1 MKALLL
7 DLGNSRWK
15 FALSQG
21 LEIGQVE
28 AGAYSELSAL
38 RAALQS
44 NADQLETILLASVVD
59 KQTTDAV
66 TAVLHRACA
75 LPVRRISSTDR
86 MPNLTAGYLKL
97 EQLGV
102 DRLLAMVAAR
112 ARTRRPL
119 CVVDAGTAV
128 TVDFVDAGGLHLGGF
143 ILPGYR
149 LFRECLLANTS
160 IPRDAQV
167 DEAALLG
174 RDTPTAV
181 ALGAR
186 YSVAGLVE
194 RFSTG
199 SGALFP
205 GQEVQIFVGGGDAG
219 AISGLL
225 PGACIRLDELVLQ
238 GLAVVA
244 ASKES

>member
-225 PGACIRLDELVLQ
+225 PGTCIRLDELVLQ

>member
-1 MKALLL
+1 MNALLL

-21 LEIGQVE
+21 VEIGPVQV
-28 AGAYSELSAL
+28 GAYSEL
-38 RAALQS
+38 AALQAAVQIH
-44 NADQLETILLASVVD
+44 ADQLETILLASVAD

-66 TAVLHRACA
+66 TAALHLVCP
-75 LPVRRISSTDR
+75 LPVRRILSTDR
-86 MPNLTAGYLKL
+86 MPNLTAGYLKP

-119 CVVDAGTAV
+119 CVVD
-128 TVDFVDAGGLHLGGF
+128 VDFVDAGGLHLGGF

-149 LFRECLLANTS
+149 LFRECLLANTA
-160 IPRDAQV
+160 IPRDEKV

-186 YSVAGLVE
+186 YSVAALVE

-199 SGALFP
+199 SAALFP
-205 GQEVQIFVGGGDAG
+205 GEEVQVFVGGGDAG

-225 PGACIRLDELVLQ
+225 PGPCIRIDDLVLR

-244 ASKES
+244 EAKGR

>member
-28 AGAYSELSAL
+28 AGAYSELAAL
-38 RAALQS
+38 RAAVQS

-66 TAVLHRACA
+66 TAVLHHACA

-86 MPNLTAGYLKL
+86 MPDLTAGYLKL

-199 SGALFP
+199 SAALFP

-225 PGACIRLDELVLQ
+225 PGACIRLDELVLR

>member
-15 FALSQG
+15 IALSESVG
-21 LEIGQVE
+21 IGPVE
-28 AGAYSELSAL
+28 SGTYCEL
-38 RAALQS
+38 AALQAAALRY
-44 NADQLETILLASVVD
+44 ADRMAMIMLASVVD
-59 KQTTDAV
+59 REATDAV
-66 TAVLHRACA
+66 IAALRHAVSC
-75 LPVRRISSTDR
+75 PVRQIASTDR
-86 MPNLTAGYLKL
+86 MPDLKAGYQRP

-112 ARTRRPL
+112 AHTRHPL

-128 TVDFVDAGGLHLGGF
+128 TVDFVDAAGLHLGGF
-143 ILPGYR
+143 ILPGYQ
-149 LFRECLLANTS
+149 LSRECLLANTS
-160 IPRDAQV
+160 IPRDTRV

-186 YSVAGLVE
+186 YAVAGLVE

-205 GQEVQIFVGGGDAG
+205 GQELQIFIGGGDAG
-219 AISGLL
+219 AIAGLL
-225 PGACIRLDELVLQ
+225 PGPCTRLDHLVLR

-244 ASKES
+244 ASKGC

>member
-38 RAALQS
+38 RAALQR

-225 PGACIRLDELVLQ
+225 PGTCIRLDELVLQ

>member
-1 MKALLL
+1 MNALLL

-21 LEIGQVE
+21 VEIGPVQV
-28 AGAYSELSAL
+28 GAYSEL
-38 RAALQS
+38 AALQAAVMH
-44 NADQLETILLASVVD
+44 ADQLETILLASVAD

-66 TAVLHRACA
+66 TAALHRVCP
-75 LPVRRISSTDR
+75 LPVRRILSTDR
-86 MPNLTAGYLKL
+86 MPNLTAGYLKP

-149 LFRECLLANTS
+149 LFRECLLANTA
-160 IPRDAQV
+160 IPRDEKV

-186 YSVAGLVE
+186 HSVAALVE

-199 SGALFP
+199 SAALFP
-205 GQEVQIFVGGGDAG
+205 GEEVQVFVGGGDAG

-225 PGACIRLDELVLQ
+225 PGPCVRIDDLVLR

-244 ASKES
+244 EAKGR